1 MCLPLYLFMY
11 AYRYEGRGG
20 PWAPQHLNNDGD
32 FMIFM
37 EWRPMFL
44 ELLFVA
50 LCVISIPPEQDA
62 TLLAHILHISFN
74 SNC

>member
-1 MCLPLYLFMY
+1 
-11 AYRYEGRGG
+11 
-20 PWAPQHLNNDGD
+20 
-32 FMIFM
+32 MIFM

-44 ELLFVA
+44 ELPFVA
-50 LCVISIPPEQDA
+50 LCVISIPPEQDT